1 MFGKLLKHEFKATGR
16 TLLPLYGGF
25 VALVLAASGMLWL
38 AWRFG
43 EVHVNGSTAI
53 VQGNT
58 IFGILSGVFTLVA
71 VFAMLAI
78 VIVTEVLIIMRFYR
92 LLGDDGYFWFSLHQ
106 NRKGCK
112 SRCLRAQNS
121 FSEGHQMHPL
131 LFCQRGAV
139 CGRHLRIRAGGQ

>member
-78 VIVTEVLIIMRFYR
+78 VRSARLSEVLIIMRFYR
-92 LLGDDGYFWFSLHQ
+92 LLGDDGYFWFSLPVTP
-106 NRKGCK
+106 
-112 SRCLRAQNS
+112 AQHMMVKLIAAMVS
-121 FSEGHQMHPL
+121 V
-131 LFCQRGAV
+131 FCQCGAV